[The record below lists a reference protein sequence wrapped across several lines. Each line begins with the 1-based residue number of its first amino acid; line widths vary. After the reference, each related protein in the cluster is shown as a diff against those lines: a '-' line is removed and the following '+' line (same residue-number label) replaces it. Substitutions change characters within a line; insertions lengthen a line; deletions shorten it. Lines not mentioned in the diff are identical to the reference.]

1 MKRNSLRL
9 SVTRPIDCALVLGLI
24 ALVGCDRSKA
34 TRSGPSPDQ
43 PPPVSAESS
52 SPSVYADGL
61 TGQAI
66 LQNVIA
72 RYTAAKSY
80 RDRAVLYLNYR
91 LEGRPIQEPHPFS
104 VVWDSQ
110 NRISSRVF
118 NSQLQCDGR
127 LLSCYVFDNDTENLD
142 NQQLFIP
149 VAQKIPLR
157 ELYGNSIVRHYLGG
171 YAELPLDEHEKLLP
185 PKLIPPTASLLTKQ
199 LSFGWIE
206 NSKQVQR
213 LNDQTLDGRLCY
225 VVRSLYEDSTADI
238 WIDQQSQLLS
248 QISLPLRI
256 MARPVLTSG
265 EIEDVELLAKF
276 HDAMIDEPVDPSIF
290 AVQSRAGATP
300 VRLFVAIPDP
310 FPLESIGQPA
320 PPFEL
325 QQTGGNIVDLD
336 DFKGKTTALLWLGG
350 TDSQNS
356 LQQLMTAT
364 KAFSAPDFHIGA
376 VYAESDL
383 AAPDSSSLEPNKALQ
398 AAGLPLYFD
407 RQLLTSTKLQ
417 IKTIPTVVVLGD
429 QSRIE
434 FARALSDDNWF
445 EDLRAA
451 LDRVH
456 RGENVAL
463 EMQLEYQKFLEDY
476 HRQLTA
482 VSAADL
488 INAGAVAEPKALA
501 HTNAPGHSS
510 TSRDM
515 LKAPDSSLQ
524 AVLQWSNREFQRAG
538 NVLINSRNS
547 PATILVF
554 DGWRTLVELDLDGH
568 LVARHELKLPDQA
581 AVSCLRVAQSKRDPA
596 VPARTAFAAFSV
608 HGDQVYLFDDD
619 WKLIAALPDPEFQHD
634 GIRDVQI
641 GVLVPDGPEQVI
653 VSFVN
658 DRGCF
663 IFDSANRTTRQIS
676 TEQVDSLAAVAGK
689 LLYCNAGNMGL
700 LGGDAPSTAA
710 PVGASFQRLLAAES
724 KTQTSICLTA
734 TDREN
739 NWSVIGMGSDL
750 KIDWQLPIGSQ
761 LFESEIEPLAMC
773 RNDAGVF
780 VLGLA
785 DANGSVNLLSVRGD
799 YLGQF
804 SSQSAMTGI
813 GLIEQNNELQLL
825 VSTAEGLSSYRMS
838 AGRIPALPV
847 SNPRGK

>member
-1 MKRNSLRL
+1 MKRNSPQLNATRTISL
-9 SVTRPIDCALVLGLI
+9 SLLVGLGAI
-24 ALVGCDRSKA
+24 VGCDQTTA
-34 TRSGPSPDQ
+34 TRPDPILADQ
-43 PPPVSAESS
+43 ETAATEPKTSRDHSA
-52 SPSVYADGL
+52 GL
-61 TGQAI
+61 TGQVI
-66 LQNVIA
+66 LEKLIA
-72 RYTAAKSY
+72 RYAAAKSY
-80 RDRAVLYLNYR
+80 SDRAVLYLNYR

-157 ELYGNSIVRHYLGG
+157 ELYENSIVRHYLGG
-171 YAELPLDEHEKLLP
+171 YAELPLDEQEKLQP
-185 PKLIPPTASLLTKQ
+185 PKLIPPTVSLLTKQ

-206 NSKQVQR
+206 NAKQVKR
-213 LNDQTLDGRLCY
+213 LNDQTLDGRSCY

-238 WIDQQSQLLS
+238 WIDQQTLLLS

-276 HDAMIDEPVDPSIF
+276 HAATIDVPADPGVF
-290 AVQSRAGATP
+290 EVRSRAGATP

-325 QQTGGNIVDLD
+325 QQAAGNTVDLE

-350 TDSQNS
+350 SESQNS
-356 LQQLMTAT
+356 LQQLASAT

-383 AAPDSSSLEPNKALQ
+383 ADPDSSSLEPKKALQ
-398 AAGLPLYFD
+398 ASGLPLYFD
-407 RQLLTSTKLQ
+407 RQLLASTKLQ
-417 IKTIPTVVVLGD
+417 IQTIPTVVVLSD

-456 RGENVAL
+456 KGENVAQ

-482 VSAADL
+482 VSAVDL
-488 INAGAVAEPKALA
+488 IKAGAGAEPKTLA
-501 HTNAPGHSS
+501 PTDLLSHAS
-510 TSRDM
+510 TSPDSA
-515 LKAPDSSLQ
+515 KAPDSSLH

-538 NVLINSRNS
+538 NVLINSRKS

-554 DGWRTLVELDLDGH
+554 DGWRTLVELDLGGQ
-568 LVARHELKLPDQA
+568 LISRHELNLPDQA
-581 AVSCLRVAQSKRDPA
+581 AVSCLRVAQAQRDPA
-596 VPARTAFAAFSV
+596 APASTAFAAFNV
-608 HGDQVYLFDDD
+608 QGDQVYLFDDD
-619 WKLIAALPDPEFQHD
+619 WNLIAALPDQEFQHD

-641 GVLVPDGPEQVI
+641 AAMVPDGPEQVI

-658 DRGCF
+658 NRGCF
-663 IFDSANRTTRQIS
+663 VFDSANRTTKQIS
-676 TEQVDSLAAVAGK
+676 TEQVESLGAVAGK
-689 LLYCNAGNMGL
+689 LLYCNADKMGL
-700 LGGDAPSTAA
+700 LHGDAPPTAA
-710 PVGASFQRLLAAES
+710 PAGSSFQRLLAAEL

-739 NWSVIGMGSDL
+739 NWSVIGMGRDL
-750 KIDWQLPIGSQ
+750 EIDWQLPIGSQ
-761 LFESEIEPLAMC
+761 LFESEIESLAMC
-773 RNDAGVF
+773 CREDGVF

-785 DANGSVNLLSVRGD
+785 DANGSVNLLSGRGD

-804 SSQSAMTGI
+804 TSQSALSGI
-813 GLIEQNNELQLL
+813 GLVEKNNELQLL
-825 VSTAEGLSSYRMS
+825 VSTAEGLSCYRMG